1 MKRFRLLEI
10 IPARLIRKR
19 KIEEKVQS
27 FGLHLNEAIR
37 KAIDYQQGEAKR
49 SYRGFLTVLISIII
63 IVLLLVLFG
72 REGVLY
78 LFLYCVLLLFIK
90 FMLRCCGDC
99 AFSASFVRECTDV
112 NYVAREGVE
121 LTVQKESV
129 FVEEIKKVGLRFRR
143 AQFIY
148 DRNYNRNAVMH
159 LADFR

>member
-19 KIEEKVQS
+19 KSEEKVRS

-49 SYRGFLTVLISIII
+49 SHRGFLTVLISIII

-99 AFSASFVRECTDV
+99 GFSASFLRECTDV
-112 NYVAREGVE
+112 NYVAGEGVE